1 MERLALATDLYELT
15 MMAGYYSKGLVACAT
30 FELHVRSLPPH
41 RSFLVAAGLDQAL
54 EYLETL
60 SFNGEDIAYLRG
72 LPQFA
77 GVRASFFDEDLARF
91 RFTGTVWAIDEGTPV
106 FPPTPLLR
114 VTAPLPEAQIV
125 ETVLLA
131 YVGFQTSV
139 ASRAVRMVDAAAG
152 RPVVEFGSRRS
163 HGVEAGLY
171 AARAALIGG
180 CAATSNV
187 EAARRFGQPA
197 SGTMAHSWVMA
208 HDDEDAAFRDFAE
221 IFGEHAV
228 LLLDTYDTLAAT
240 RRLVASGLQPSAV
253 RLDSGDLNETSRAV
267 RRILDDGGLRATKIF
282 ASGDLDEWR
291 IAALLGDGAPID
303 AFGVGGA
310 LTTSSD
316 APLLGGVYKIVAM
329 ERGGPGSA
337 AVPMMK
343 RSPGKETL
351 PGVKQVWR
359 TFNSNTAAGDVIGL
373 AEESGPPAAQPL
385 LKCVMRDGRRVEAPK
400 TIDALRA
407 DCRTRVAQLPAGVR
421 RLQAADRYP
430 VSLTPALS
438 SARQSLL
445 HPSSLPS
452 RD

>member
-15 MMAGYYSKGLVACAT
+15 MMAGYYTKGLVARAT

-41 RSFLVAAGLDQAL
+41 RSFLVAAGLEQAV
-54 EYLETL
+54 EYLERLRFTD
-60 SFNGEDIAYLRG
+60 EDIAYLRG
-72 LPQFA
+72 LPPFE
-77 GVRASFFDEDLARF
+77 GVRASFFDEYLAGF
-91 RFTGTVWAIDEGTPV
+91 RFSGNVWAVEEGTPV
-106 FPPTPLLR
+106 FPPAPLLR
-114 VTAPLPEAQIV
+114 VTAPLPEAQLV

-180 CAATSNV
+180 CVATSNV
-187 EAARRFGQPA
+187 EAARRFGEPA
-197 SGTMAHSWVMA
+197 SGTMAHSWVMV
-208 HDDEDAAFRDFAE
+208 HDDEDSAFRDFAE
-221 IFGEHAV
+221 IFGTHAV

-240 RRLVASGLQPSAV
+240 RRIVASGLTPSAV

-267 RRILDDGGLRATKIF
+267 RRILDDGGLKTTRIF

-291 IAALLGDGAPID
+291 IAELLGSGAPVD

-329 ERGGPGSA
+329 ERQGHD
-337 AVPMMK
+337 VPMMK
-343 RSPGKETL
+343 R
-351 PGVKQVWR
+351 
-359 TFNSNTAAGDVIGL
+359 
-373 AEESGPPAAQPL
+373 
-385 LKCVMRDGRRVEAPK
+385 
-400 TIDALRA
+400 
-407 DCRTRVAQLPAGVR
+407 
-421 RLQAADRYP
+421 
-430 VSLTPALS
+430 
-438 SARQSLL
+438 
-445 HPSSLPS
+445 
-452 RD
+452 

>member
-1 MERLALATDLYELT
+1 MERLALATDLYELS
-15 MMAGYYSKGLVACAT
+15 MMAGYYMHGLVARAT
-30 FELHVRSLPPH
+30 FELHVRALPPH
-41 RSFLVAAGLDQAL
+41 RSFLVAAGLEQAI
-54 EYLETL
+54 EYVEGLRFT
-60 SFNGEDIAYLRG
+60 GDDIAYLRSI
-72 LPQFA
+72 PQFA
-77 GVRASFFDEDLARF
+77 GVRASFFDEYLARF
-91 RFTGTVWAIDEGTPV
+91 RFSGTVWAVDEGTPV
-106 FPPTPLLR
+106 FPPAPLLR
-114 VTAPLPEAQIV
+114 VTAPLPEAQLV

-131 YVGFQTSV
+131 YVGFQTSI

-171 AARAALIGG
+171 AARAAMIGG
-180 CAATSNV
+180 CVATSNV

-208 HDDEDAAFRDFAE
+208 HDDEESAFRDFADL
-221 IFGEHAV
+221 FGSHAV
-228 LLLDTYDTLAAT
+228 LLLDTYDTLAAAH
-240 RRLVASGLQPSAV
+240 RIVASGLAPSAV
-253 RLDSGDLNETSRAV
+253 RLDSGDLDATSRAV
-267 RRILDDGGLRATKIF
+267 RRILDEGGLGATKIF

-291 IAALLGDGAPID
+291 IADLVGRGAPID

-329 ERGGPGSA
+329 ERKGRD
-337 AVPMMK
+337 VPMMK

-359 TFNSNTAAGDVIGL
+359 TFQGATAMGDVIGL
-373 AEESGPPAAQPL
+373 ADEAAPRGAQAL
-385 LKCVMRDGRRVEAPK
+385 LKCVMTDGRRLEPPK

-407 DCRTRVAQLPAGVR
+407 ACRASVDQLPPSVR
-421 RLQAADRYP
+421 RLQGAERYP

-438 SARQSLL
+438 SIAEALKV
-445 HPSSLPS
+445 
-452 RD
+452 

>member
-15 MMAGYYSKGLVACAT
+15 MMAGYYSKGLMARAT
-30 FELHVRSLPPH
+30 FELHVRALPPH
-41 RSFLVAAGLDQAL
+41 RSFLIAAGLEQAV
-54 EYLETL
+54 EYLEGLRFT
-60 SFNGEDIAYLRG
+60 SEDIAYLRG
-72 LPQFA
+72 LPQFE
-77 GVRASFFDEDLARF
+77 GVRASFFDDYLARF
-91 RFTGTVWAIDEGTPV
+91 RFSGTVWAVDEGTPV
-106 FPPTPLLR
+106 FPPAPLLR
-114 VTAPLPEAQIV
+114 VTAPLPEAQLV

-139 ASRAVRMVDAAAG
+139 ASRAVRMVDAAAP

-180 CAATSNV
+180 CRATSNV
-187 EAARRFGQPA
+187 EAARRFDQPA

-208 HDDEDAAFRDFAE
+208 HDDEDSAFRDFAE
-221 IFGEHAV
+221 IFGGHAV

-240 RRLVASGLQPSAV
+240 RRIVASGLKPSAV
-253 RLDSGDLNETSRAV
+253 RLDSGDLNTTSRAV
-267 RRILDDGGLRATKIF
+267 RRILNDGGLAATRIF

-291 IAALLGDGAPID
+291 IAELVAAGAPID

-329 ERGGPGSA
+329 ERGGRD
-337 AVPMMK
+337 VPMMK

-359 TFNSNTAAGDVIGL
+359 TFTGKSAAGDVIGL
-373 AEESGPPAAQPL
+373 ADEPGPSGAQPL
-385 LKCVMRDGRRVEAPK
+385 LKCVMTDGRRVEAPR
-400 TIDALRA
+400 TIDDLRQA
-407 DCRTRVAQLPAGVR
+407 CRQRVDQLPAGVR
-421 RLQAADRYP
+421 RLQGADTYP
-430 VSLTPALS
+430 VMLTLTLRATADALGS
-438 SARQSLL
+438 KFQV
-445 HPSSLPS
+445 PSSKF
-452 RD
+452 

>member
-1 MERLALATDLYELT
+1 MERLALATDLYELS
-15 MMAGYYSKGLVACAT
+15 MMAGYYCRGLMARAT

-54 EYLETL
+54 HYLETL
-60 SFNGEDIAYLRG
+60 SFTAEDVAYLRS
-72 LPQFA
+72 LPQFK
-77 GVRASFFDEDLARF
+77 GVSGSFFDEYLPRF
-91 RFTGTVWAIDEGTPV
+91 RFTGTVWAIDEGTPI

-114 VTAPLPEAQIV
+114 VTAPLPEAQLV

-131 YVGFQTSV
+131 YVGFQTSI

-180 CAATSNV
+180 CVATSNV
-187 EAARRFGQPA
+187 EAARRFGEPA

-208 HDDEDAAFRDFAE
+208 HDDEDSAFRDFSE
-221 IFGEHAV
+221 LFGDSAV
-228 LLLDTYDTLAAT
+228 LLLDTYDTLAAA
-240 RRLVASGLQPSAV
+240 RRVVSSGLKPSAV
-253 RLDSGDLNETSRAV
+253 RLDSGDLNATSRAV
-267 RRILDDGGLRATKIF
+267 RGILDEGGLRSTHIF

-291 IAALLGDGAPID
+291 IADLLGNGAPID

-329 ERGGPGSA
+329 ERRGA
-337 AVPMMK
+337 VVPMMK

-351 PGVKQVWR
+351 PGIKQVWR
-359 TFNSNTAAGDVIGL
+359 TMQNGTAAGDVIGL
-373 AEESGPPAAQPL
+373 ADEKGPAAAEPL
-385 LKCVMRDGRRVEAPK
+385 LRCVMRDGRRVETPK
-400 TIDALRA
+400 TVAELRTL
-407 DCRTRVAQLPAGVR
+407 CRDRVGRLPAGIR
-421 RLQAADRYP
+421 RLQATERYP
-430 VSLTPALS
+430 VSLTEALRS
-438 SARQSLL
+438 TAGALAK
-445 HPSSLPS
+445 
-452 RD
+452 